1 MDRTVKPSEYLDM
14 APVNYTDKGLLI
26 GKCDCFF
33 LLLFF

>member
-1 MDRTVKPSEYLDM
+1 MDKTVNTSEYLDM
-14 APVNYTDKGLLI
+14 ALVNYTDKEMLI

>member
-14 APVNYTDKGLLI
+14 ALVSYTDKAAYR
-26 GKCDCFF
+26 KCDCFF